1 MLTDDVAK
9 NLITYYM
16 ANKSYEHANIVR
28 NLLLK
33 VTDEQYKQSIYVQLI
48 LDVKLYIEKGQIEL
62 YDMIVQDAGRDKQE
76 RENKRVQAFV
86 DIIKQ

>member
-1 MLTDDVAK
+1 
-9 NLITYYM
+9 M
-16 ANKSYEHANIVR
+16 ANKSYEHANIAR

-33 VTDEQYKQSIYVQLI
+33 VTDEQYKQSIYAQLI

-76 RENKRVQAFV
+76 WENKRVQAFV
-86 DIIKQ
+86 DIVKQ